1 MQSNEL
7 RLGNYVSVISD
18 VLDPFLN
25 DHGLEGI
32 DNAFKVVS
40 VDSLNVNISIDGL
53 ECELFLY
60 DYKPIP
66 LTEDWAKLKFDFIN
80 TKGRKGN
87 GFDYQPETSKT
98 NQSKYNIGNE
108 IELVFERWSYR
119 KTENY
124 DWIHEDSIHIDYYG
138 DCISLYKYEVHVL
151 QNLYFALTGEEL
163 TIKE

>member
-7 RLGNYVSVISD
+7 RLGNWLSGPEGKEQVTCIQNRQVVELGEIGYVIED
-18 VLDPFLN
+18 L
-25 DHGLEGI
+25 
-32 DNAFKVVS
+32 
-40 VDSLNVNISIDGL
+40 
-53 ECELFLY
+53 
-60 DYKPIP
+60 KPIP

>member
-1 MQSNEL
+1 MKANEL
-7 RLGNYVSVISD
+7 RIGNWLTGPERKAQVTCIQNRQVVELGEIGYVIED
-18 VLDPFLN
+18 L
-25 DHGLEGI
+25 
-32 DNAFKVVS
+32 
-40 VDSLNVNISIDGL
+40 
-53 ECELFLY
+53 
-60 DYKPIP
+60 KPIP